1 MSKPTLKSITKSPKA
16 LIIIALVVL
25 SLFVLSSTPSS
36 PANLGA
42 VKLTGKQVQ
51 PIDYKIQST
60 TASLIPFQRAMVLDP
75 RDNTWSSIV
84 VSQNSV
90 KISSQTLNSP
100 QYTLYPTTQ
109 QLQEFESII
118 SKVNSGQQTIFD
130 KIKLTILW
138 IQIKKTGGN
147 K

>member
-1 MSKPTLKSITKSPKA
+1 MPKPTLKSITKSPKA

-60 TASLIPFQRAMVLDP
+60 TASLIPFKTAMVLDI
-75 RDNTWSSIV
+75 RDGSWSSIV
-84 VSQNSV
+84 VSQNSI
-90 KISSQTLNSP
+90 KISTQTLNNP
-100 QYTLYPTTQ
+100 QYKLYPTVQ
-109 QLQEFESII
+109 QLQEFEAII
-118 SKVNSGQQTIFD
+118 TRVNSGVRSPID
-130 KIKLTILW
+130 KLKLMVLW
-138 IQIKKTGGN
+138 MQIKKVKN
-147 K
+147 N

>member
-1 MSKPTLKSITKSPKA
+1 MTKPTLKSITKSPKA

-25 SLFVLSSTPSS
+25 GLFVLSSTTST

-42 VKLTGKQVQ
+42 VKLTGNQVQ

-60 TASLIPFQRAMVLDP
+60 TASLIPFKTAMAFDP
-75 RDNTWSSIV
+75 RDSPWSRIV
-84 VSQNSV
+84 ASQNSI
-90 KISSQTLNSP
+90 KISSQTLNHP
-100 QYTLYPTTQ
+100 QYTLYPTSQ

-138 IQIKKTGGN
+138 MQIKKTRGA
-147 K
+147 